1 MPGCR
6 GRPCGRLTSVD
17 SDAGDRPSLSTLRG
31 TFSQLP
37 DAGCQ
42 DFLDVK
48 GIWETRERLPGGES
62 GDTAVDKG
70 G

>member
-1 MPGCR
+1 M
-6 GRPCGRLTSVD
+6 D

-42 DFLDVK
+42 DVK
-48 GIWETRERLPGGES
+48 GIWETGERVPDGVS

>member
-17 SDAGDRPSLSTLRG
+17 SDAGDKPSLSTLRG
-31 TFSQLP
+31 ALSQLP
-37 DAGCQ
+37 DAGYQ
-42 DFLDVK
+42 DFLDIK
-48 GIWETRERLPGGES
+48 GIWESGERLPDGVS
-62 GDTAVDKG
+62 SVDKG

>member
-1 MPGCR
+1 M
-6 GRPCGRLTSVD
+6 D

-42 DFLDVK
+42 DYQDVK
-48 GIWETRERLPGGES
+48 GIWETGERVLDGVS